1 MVVYGIATME
11 SAYMVEQFKAYTGAT
26 FPLLLDTDGA
36 VLDAYSQ
43 QAAFWS
49 AAYPQDW
56 IIGADFKVAYVNNG
70 YEPDEMIAVIEE
82 QLD

>member
-1 MVVYGIATME
+1 MVYAIASLE
-11 SAYMVEQFKAYTGAT
+11 SAYAVEQFKAYTGAT
-26 FPLLLDTDGA
+26 FPFLLDTDGA
-36 VLDAYSQ
+36 VYEDYRQ
-43 QAAFWS
+43 QTAFWS

>member
-1 MVVYGIATME
+1 MQVYGIATAE
-11 SAYMVEQFKAYTGAT
+11 SEYTVEQFKEYTGAT
-26 FPLLLDTDGA
+26 YPFLLDTDGS
-36 VLDAYSQ
+36 VLNAYSQ
-43 QAAFWS
+43 QTAFWS